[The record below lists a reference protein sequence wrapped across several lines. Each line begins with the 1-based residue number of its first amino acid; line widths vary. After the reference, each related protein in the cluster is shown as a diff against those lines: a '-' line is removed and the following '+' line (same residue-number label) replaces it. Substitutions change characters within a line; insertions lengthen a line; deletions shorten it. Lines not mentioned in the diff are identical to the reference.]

1 MANLKGKANMKDII
15 LDVVKHTAG
24 LGFIESVKVTGTTQE
39 TRFDAMDTDRTVIL
53 NATLH
58 NPNPDLIGE
67 FGMGNLSFLNGVS
80 NLSNY
85 KEDGSEVTVNRRERN
100 GEEQPES
107 LLFKD
112 ADGNT
117 DTYRFMSKQVVE
129 QQLKTAVFKG
139 ANWNVTFE
147 PSKQKVSELQ
157 SVASIY
163 SAIDPTFKVKTE
175 DGNLVLY
182 IGGSDGASH
191 TGRRVFANNVGG
203 ELKQGWSWPLNQVLS
218 ILKLGMSGM
227 CVMNIAD
234 QGALQLTIDS
244 GIGTYNYILPALT
257 R

>member
-112 ADGNT
+112 ADGNMPIEPVNMAAIS
-117 DTYRFMSKQVVE
+117 DKISPNK
-129 QQLKTAVFKG
+129 LP
-139 ANWNVTFE
+139 VTITSNCFG
-147 PSKQKVSELQ
+147 SLTNCIAALST
-157 SVASIY
+157 SI
-163 SAIDPTFKVKTE
+163 
-175 DGNLVLY
+175 
-182 IGGSDGASH
+182 
-191 TGRRVFANNVGG
+191 
-203 ELKQGWSWPLNQVLS
+203 
-218 ILKLGMSGM
+218 
-227 CVMNIAD
+227 
-234 QGALQLTIDS
+234 
-244 GIGTYNYILPALT
+244 
-257 R
+257 